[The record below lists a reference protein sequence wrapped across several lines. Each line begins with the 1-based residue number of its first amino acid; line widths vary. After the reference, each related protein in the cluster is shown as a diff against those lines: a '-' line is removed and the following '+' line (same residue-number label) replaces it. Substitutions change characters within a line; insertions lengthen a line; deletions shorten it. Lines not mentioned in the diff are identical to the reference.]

1 MSYIT
6 QNMIEDLIAISYSV
20 ASMCPE
26 YVQWDKDKPDSRCC
40 SMHATSF
47 RLQEIAKMLQTEID
61 EIETAAAGPEI
72 VYYD

>member
-6 QNMIEDLIAISYSV
+6 QDIIEELMTISYSV
-20 ASMCPE
+20 ASVCPE
-26 YVQWDKDKPDSRCC
+26 YVVWDKDKPNRRCC